1 MSRYPLVHGPAGPK
15 QGCAGGAEPS
25 TLKWAADTQLL
36 PSLAPLLCIV
46 LFGQNLALW
55 SPEGCRQLPHGY
67 HRICR
72 GPRRTLAPPG
82 KVPGSQGHLPDC
94 VSPLSE
100 GQGACSQA
108 SRGRSWEQASLEG
121 SRSGSRV
128 EWGGETSFTPQ
139 VLVSLPATMRSHTS
153 PFSTSTKHTFCGSPS
168 ELLSPPALLRCRSPG
183 PPPGVRP
190 AAAGPR

>member
-1 MSRYPLVHGPAGPK
+1 MGSRHSAPPLSGPT
-15 QGCAGGAEPS
+15 S
-25 TLKWAADTQLL
+25 LYRRIWAKPRPVVPRRL
-36 PSLAPLLCIV
+36 P
-46 LFGQNLALW
+46 
-55 SPEGCRQLPHGY
+55 QLPHGY
-67 HRICR
+67 HRVCR

-153 PFSTSTKHTFCGSPS
+153 PFSASTKHTLLWRIAQPACSTPLSEPRTPSRRPTGSGGPS
-168 ELLSPPALLRCRSPG
+168 LSVLTTSVSYPVGDVSPAR
-183 PPPGVRP
+183 
-190 AAAGPR
+190 